1 MTKYVGKDGRT
12 YDDYHSYTLGNLA
25 WDKMQ
30 AQQQE
35 QNKLLKEQNKLLE
48 QQEKQKKEIE
58 LEKIK
63 QQKEIELE
71 KMRQQEELERQ
82 RQITQREKMYH
93 EDKMRI
99 LKLFDDIGMSK
110 ETYYNFKKRL
120 FKNSLE
126 DLRTINNAEQ
136 ELKELKRKLNV
147 ESLENCLNRIRVND
161 FKKFEY
167 FFPKLSCSIEQE
179 DLPIEKRNEIITWV
193 NNIEE
198 YKEELK
204 KIGIY
209 DITKKLIKW
218 TNDIEK
224 YGSELKNR
232 GYYDSIIKLNKS
244 QNENMNRN
252 EQSNSKGLIFLII
265 SIIVFI
271 LSIISGLGVMWVLFI
286 IVLIPTISY
295 MIKPNSINDITN
307 NETSPLEYCILD
319 IYTHIYYYQQ
329 NNINPEQIIKDK
341 IEEKEVELEKF
352 KNKIQ
357 ETKKRYQ
364 ETLTKSILPKWN
376 DFIEFRKNH
385 YNSKIEKLL
394 IDMNL
399 NNDIKKLKLEYPKIN
414 NSNKISDGTIE
425 DYITYFD
432 NF

>member
-1 MTKYVGKDGRT
+1 
-12 YDDYHSYTLGNLA
+12 
-25 WDKMQ
+25 
-30 AQQQE
+30 
-35 QNKLLKEQNKLLE
+35 
-48 QQEKQKKEIE
+48 
-58 LEKIK
+58 
-63 QQKEIELE
+63 
-71 KMRQQEELERQ
+71 
-82 RQITQREKMYH
+82 
-93 EDKMRI
+93 
-99 LKLFDDIGMSK
+99 
-110 ETYYNFKKRL
+110 
-120 FKNSLE
+120 
-126 DLRTINNAEQ
+126 
-136 ELKELKRKLNV
+136 
-147 ESLENCLNRIRVND
+147 
-161 FKKFEY
+161 
-167 FFPKLSCSIEQE
+167 
-179 DLPIEKRNEIITWV
+179 
-193 NNIEE
+193 
-198 YKEELK
+198 
-204 KIGIY
+204 
-209 DITKKLIKW
+209 
-218 TNDIEK
+218 
-224 YGSELKNR
+224 
-232 GYYDSIIKLNKS
+232 
-244 QNENMNRN
+244 
-252 EQSNSKGLIFLII
+252 
-265 SIIVFI
+265 
-271 LSIISGLGVMWVLFI
+271 MWVLFI

-341 IEEKEVELEKF
+341 IEEKEVELEEF